1 MLHYQN
7 TKKDFWNSINSS
19 SEAITCPCCGGLM
32 SLQYSSSYH
41 LKLTDNASTILN
53 QQLSYYKQT
62 LLKIE
67 QSLKRHN
74 APAFDNNVKDST
86 YNIDLD
92 ILSVKGTYKT
102 TTAETLS
109 FTIDALDIERIDEII
124 RTYPL
129 LNDKDHDS
137 KKLSAQKLLQLI
149 QTTHL
154 SSGLLDVTFDQPIV
168 ENLITQKITPEK
180 LLNAIQNGPGSNV
193 NEPEIESVYLNL
205 EKQFPTLLQYCLLVS
220 KGQVEMD
227 PDLNRIL
234 SILIVYFG
242 DTEGTRSSISI
253 PKFTFGECSIFR
265 SWSTIGK
272 LLISY
277 YYVSQLQAPFPKYV
291 EHIRAYQEKSD
302 TPPAIPVFVIG
313 SRKNVEELRNLI
325 DNIPEFEDVLLYTT
339 DFACAGPAATI
350 PENAEFTK
358 RQDNKKVITNIKDE
372 LKDTI
377 EAKACGWIPKKYSTE
392 SLLLVGGTASS
403 KTTLLQS
410 TIVQVKRA
418 SANLGMEFKTCSPLS
433 NLLLEYYEQ
442 RYDDGQ
448 WDGATENGCRTSMQ
462 ISLEQAENPN
472 IVSYLVINDIA
483 GERFEEMLRVDRNF
497 NEIQSP
503 LTKSNNVLFLFDLI
517 AWRALGALIKES
529 QNSDS
534 SDWTRIIQER
544 TKQENVG
551 RAKADCHDLLIKFVD
566 RIKKTVPS
574 LENTNLIDKTFILA
588 IPKCDLYLGEG
599 MFLNGWVN
607 KLAADGC
614 FKRLGE
620 DENSP
625 YMSTWNFSKISKKEE
640 GVFQKALEGINVMS
654 KRAEEAIIELSKE
667 QQEDE
672 VGCVSAERIAKTIG
686 SMLTYLKHT
695 FTDVKVVP
703 ISALGGNPISDANAY
718 DPNAKYSFKAVP
730 LFCEALLL
738 LPMIKM
744 CAKPNI
750 DNE

>member
-19 SEAITCPCCGGLM
+19 AEAITCPCCGGLM

-74 APAFDNNVKDST
+74 SPAFDNNVKDSA

-92 ILSVKGTYKT
+92 VLSIKGMYKT
-102 TTAETLS
+102 NTAEALS
-109 FTIDALDIERIDEII
+109 LTIDALDIEGIDGII
-124 RTYPL
+124 RNYPL
-129 LNDKDHDS
+129 LSDKEGDN
-137 KKLSAQKLLQLI
+137 KKLTAQKLLQLI

-154 SSGLLDVTFDQPIV
+154 SSGLLDVTFDQPVV
-168 ENLITQKITPEK
+168 ENLITQRITPES
-180 LLNAIQNGPGSNV
+180 LLQAMENDSGNNANDS
-193 NEPEIESVYLNL
+193 EIDFVYLNL
-205 EKQFPTLLQYCLLVS
+205 KKQFPTLLQYCLHIS
-220 KGQVEMD
+220 KDQSQID

-242 DTEGTRSSISI
+242 DTEGTKSSSSIS
-253 PKFTFGECSIFR
+253 KFTFGECSIFR
-265 SWSTIGK
+265 NWSTVGK

-277 YYVSQLQAPFPKYV
+277 YYVSQLQSLFPKYV
-291 EHIRAYQEKSD
+291 ECIRKHENSEES
-302 TPPAIPVFVIG
+302 TSSNPVFVIG
-313 SRKNVEELRNLI
+313 SHNNANELKNLI
-325 DNIPEFEDVLLYTT
+325 DTIPEFEAVLLYTT

-350 PENAEFTK
+350 PDNAEFIK
-358 RQDNKKVITNIKDE
+358 RQDNKKVLTNIKDE

-462 ISLEQAENPN
+462 ISLEQAENPSV
-472 IVSYLVINDIA
+472 VSYLVINDIA

-503 LTKSNNVLFLFDLI
+503 LTKSNNILFLFDLI

-529 QNSDS
+529 QSSDS
-534 SDWTRIIQER
+534 SDWSKIIQER
-544 TKQENVG
+544 TKQETVG

-566 RIKKTVPS
+566 RIKKTVS
-574 LENTNLIDKTFILA
+574 SENSTQLIDKTFILA

-607 KLAADGC
+607 KLTTDGC
-614 FKRLGE
+614 FKKLG
-620 DENSP
+620 DDDNSP
-625 YMSTWNFSKISKKEE
+625 YMSTWNFSKISK
-640 GVFQKALEGINVMS
+640 GDGGIFQKALEGINVMS

-667 QQEDE
+667 QQDDE
-672 VGCVSAERIAKTIG
+672 IGCVSAERIAKTIS

-695 FTDVKVVP
+695 FSDVKVVP
-703 ISALGGNPISDANAY
+703 ISALGGNPPSDQKEY

-744 CAKPNI
+744 CTKT
-750 DNE
+750 DGEK